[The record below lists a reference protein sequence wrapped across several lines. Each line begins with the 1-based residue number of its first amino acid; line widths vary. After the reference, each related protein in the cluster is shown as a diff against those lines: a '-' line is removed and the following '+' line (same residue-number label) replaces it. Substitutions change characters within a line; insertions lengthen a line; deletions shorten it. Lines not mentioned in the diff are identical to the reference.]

1 MEGVKKIKNPSTVKD
16 ELLELMFRIYRSTN
30 GKYPALEWVKRKPN
44 PNDFNGFREVYE
56 PFLKFRLSQEFDEL
70 YTYQKDNRI
79 IGTIA
84 LVYKRIKE
92 KGIWW
97 VPEELM
103 NEKVGLIEFFVVDPE
118 FQGKGIGSTLL
129 EFAVKRLRSLG
140 KDPYVVTF
148 PNLEAYSY
156 YYMKKGFREIM
167 RYKEFV
173 ILKFNHKK
181 FQLEH
186 HHHHH

>member
-44 PNDFNGFREVYE
+44 PNDFDGFREVYE

-140 KDPYVVTF
+140 KDPYGVTF

-156 YYMKKGFREIM
+156 YYRKKGFREIM

-181 FQLEH
+181 FQ
-186 HHHHH
+186 